1 MGVHVHDTKK
11 TEQAA
16 RFLKPGLSKA
26 AEFFRMLIKVYKI
39 SEHGL
44 SSGYDGA

>member
-1 MGVHVHDTKK
+1 MYMIQKK

-26 AEFFRMLIKVYKI
+26 AEF
-39 SEHGL
+39 L
-44 SSGYDGA
+44 SMGYTSGYDGA

>member
-26 AEFFRMLIKVYKI
+26 AEFFRMADQSLQNF
-39 SEHGL
+39 
-44 SSGYDGA
+44 